1 MVLSALIT
9 GGKDSI
15 YALHEVIKRGREV
28 RYLVTMVPEREDSW
42 LFHFPNIQLVDL
54 IAETIS
60 IPLVKRKTAG
70 VKGKELRDLEK
81 ALRGLDI
88 DGVVCGAIASRYQRS
103 RIERL
108 CHKLNLEFVA
118 PLWGRNPEELLR
130 DIILRGFDVIMVG
143 VYAYGFD
150 QNWLGR
156 KIDDEC
162 LRDLISL
169 RDRYRINVAFEGGEA
184 ETLVLDCPLF
194 KKRIQ
199 ILGSEVIW
207 DSITGSGYLK
217 VKKARL
223 VTRLGSP
230 AV

>member
-15 YALHEVIKRGREV
+15 YALHEVIRQGKEV
-28 RYLVTMVPEREDSW
+28 GYLVTMVPERENSW
-42 LFHFPNIQLVDL
+42 LFHFPNIHLVDL
-54 IAETIS
+54 IAKAIG
-60 IPLVKRKTAG
+60 IPLIKRKTAG
-70 VKGKELRDLEK
+70 VKGKELRDLEE

-88 DGVVCGAIASRYQRS
+88 DGVVCGAIASTYQRT

-108 CHKLNLEFVA
+108 CRKLRLEFVA
-118 PLWGRNPEELLR
+118 PLWGRDPEKLIR
-130 DIILRGFDVIMVG
+130 DIISHRFDVVIVG

-150 QNWLGR
+150 QGWLGR
-156 KIDDEC
+156 RIDDEC
-162 LRDLISL
+162 LRDLIDL
-169 RDRYRINVAFEGGEA
+169 RERYEIDVAFEGGEA

-199 ILGSEVIW
+199 ILKSKIVW
-207 DSITGSGYLK
+207 DSTTGSGYLK

-223 VTRLGSP
+223 V
-230 AV
+230 AKI